1 MMWGYGFN
9 MGWMPWVW
17 VLAIVFL
24 GLVAFLVVWAVTAGA
39 RHDGSRDR
47 DTGTDRATSERPGQ
61 STPRQ
66 ILDMRYARGE
76 LSTDE
81 YRERLTVLGEGDHTG
96 E

>member
-17 VLAIVFL
+17 ALTLVAL

-47 DTGTDRATSERPGQ
+47 DSRSSGYPGP

-76 LSTDE
+76 LTTDE
-81 YRERLTVLGEGDHTG
+81 YRERLAALGEGERNG
-96 E
+96 EQ